1 MTTQE
6 QIRKVTDIAQEKGW
20 SINVEDENKTS
31 IQFEFQRYTINPN
44 RYCIRFYSLIKRNIK
59 ELNFI
64 IEQIEDFHR
73 FI

>member
-1 MTTQE
+1 MVN
-6 QIRKVTDIAQEKGW
+6 ISDSH
-20 SINVEDENKTS
+20 SIFSPFT
-31 IQFEFQRYTINPN
+31 ITINPN

-73 FI
+73 YI

>member
-31 IQFEFQRYTINPN
+31 IQFEFQRYTK
-44 RYCIRFYSLIKRNIK
+44 YGQDF
-59 ELNFI
+59 NFNADMQD
-64 IEQIEDFHR
+64 EVPV
-73 FI
+73 